1 MFGHITY
8 WAVERMTAYLA
19 DELKLE
25 MKGNWQVFPT
35 ATRGVDFVGYRFFR
49 SFTLLRKKTCK
60 RFKTAMIAIRRKWER
75 GNRINYRQWCTI
87 NSYKGWL
94 KWCDSFRLAAKYLPL
109 VILAIE
115 DENEKAFM
123 TWLYLQYRRL
133 IYSEVRKIVGNT
145 DEAED
150 LLQSVVE
157 KLIEKLPLLRAM
169 EQSKLVNYI
178 ISTAKNTA
186 YNSLRGKE
194 QEILWEDQEELVDP
208 APMPEEHI
216 LAQED
221 LSRLARVWIDLDK
234 KTQYLLSAKYI
245 LKKSGKEIAS
255 DLNMPPDNVRMALV
269 RARRKARQVMEQN
282 V

>member
-1 MFGHITY
+1 M
-8 WAVERMTAYLA
+8 
-19 DELKLE
+19 
-25 MKGNWQVFPT
+25 
-35 ATRGVDFVGYRFFR
+35 
-49 SFTLLRKKTCK
+49 
-60 RFKTAMIAIRRKWER
+60 
-75 GNRINYRQWCTI
+75 
-87 NSYKGWL
+87 
-94 KWCDSFRLAAKYLPL
+94 LPL

-133 IYSEVRKIVGNT
+133 IYSKVRKIVGNT

-150 LLQSVVE
+150 LLQSVV
-157 KLIEKLPLLRAM
+157 EKLPLLRAM

>member
-1 MFGHITY
+1 M
-8 WAVERMTAYLA
+8 
-19 DELKLE
+19 
-25 MKGNWQVFPT
+25 
-35 ATRGVDFVGYRFFR
+35 
-49 SFTLLRKKTCK
+49 
-60 RFKTAMIAIRRKWER
+60 
-75 GNRINYRQWCTI
+75 
-87 NSYKGWL
+87 
-94 KWCDSFRLAAKYLPL
+94 LPL
-109 VILAIE
+109 IIMAIE
-115 DENEKAFM
+115 DEDDKAFM

-145 DEAED
+145 DEVED

-157 KLIEKLPLLRAM
+157 KLIEKLPLLRGM

-194 QEILWEDQEELVDP
+194 REILWEDQEELADP
-208 APMPEEHI
+208 APMPEDHV

-221 LSRLARVWIDLDK
+221 LYRLARVWLDLDK
-234 KTQYLLSAKYI
+234 KTQYLLNAKYV

-269 RARRKARQVMEQN
+269 RAKRKARQAMARSV
-282 V
+282 

>member
-1 MFGHITY
+1 M
-8 WAVERMTAYLA
+8 
-19 DELKLE
+19 
-25 MKGNWQVFPT
+25 
-35 ATRGVDFVGYRFFR
+35 
-49 SFTLLRKKTCK
+49 
-60 RFKTAMIAIRRKWER
+60 
-75 GNRINYRQWCTI
+75 
-87 NSYKGWL
+87 
-94 KWCDSFRLAAKYLPL
+94 LPL
-109 VILAIE
+109 VIMAIE
-115 DENEKAFM
+115 DEDDKAFM

-133 IYSEVRKIVGNT
+133 IYSEVRKIIGNT
-145 DEAED
+145 DEVED

-157 KLIEKLPLLRAM
+157 KLIEKLSLLRGM
-169 EQSKLVNYI
+169 EQNKLVNYI

-194 QEILWEDQEELVDP
+194 QEILWEDQEELADP

-221 LSRLARVWIDLDK
+221 LYRLARVWLDLDK

-269 RARRKARQVMEQN
+269 RARRKARQAMEQKLI
-282 V
+282 

>member
-1 MFGHITY
+1 M
-8 WAVERMTAYLA
+8 
-19 DELKLE
+19 
-25 MKGNWQVFPT
+25 
-35 ATRGVDFVGYRFFR
+35 
-49 SFTLLRKKTCK
+49 
-60 RFKTAMIAIRRKWER
+60 
-75 GNRINYRQWCTI
+75 
-87 NSYKGWL
+87 
-94 KWCDSFRLAAKYLPL
+94 LPL

-157 KLIEKLPLLRAM
+157 KLIEKVSLLRGM

-186 YNSLRGKE
+186 YNSLRGKDRG
-194 QEILWEDQEELVDP
+194 ILWEEQEALADP
-208 APMPEEHI
+208 APTPEDQI
-216 LAQED
+216 IAQED
-221 LSRLARVWIDLDK
+221 LYRLARVWIDLDK

-269 RARRKARQVMEQN
+269 RARRKARQAMEQN

>member
-1 MFGHITY
+1 M
-8 WAVERMTAYLA
+8 
-19 DELKLE
+19 
-25 MKGNWQVFPT
+25 
-35 ATRGVDFVGYRFFR
+35 
-49 SFTLLRKKTCK
+49 
-60 RFKTAMIAIRRKWER
+60 
-75 GNRINYRQWCTI
+75 
-87 NSYKGWL
+87 
-94 KWCDSFRLAAKYLPL
+94 LPL

-157 KLIEKLPLLRAM
+157 KLIEKVSLLRGM

-194 QEILWEDQEELVDP
+194 QKILWEDQEGLADP
-208 APMPEEHI
+208 APSRRTISSRRRTCTVWPGCGLTWIKKHSTC
-216 LAQED
+216 LAQ
-221 LSRLARVWIDLDK
+221 S
-234 KTQYLLSAKYI
+234 TS
-245 LKKSGKEIAS
+245 
-255 DLNMPPDNVRMALV
+255 
-269 RARRKARQVMEQN
+269 
-282 V
+282 

>member
-1 MFGHITY
+1 M
-8 WAVERMTAYLA
+8 
-19 DELKLE
+19 
-25 MKGNWQVFPT
+25 
-35 ATRGVDFVGYRFFR
+35 
-49 SFTLLRKKTCK
+49 
-60 RFKTAMIAIRRKWER
+60 
-75 GNRINYRQWCTI
+75 
-87 NSYKGWL
+87 
-94 KWCDSFRLAAKYLPL
+94 LPL
-109 VILAIE
+109 VIMAIE
-115 DENEKAFM
+115 DEDDKAFM

-133 IYSEVRKIVGNT
+133 IYSEVRKITGNT
-145 DEAED
+145 DEVED

-157 KLIEKLPLLRAM
+157 KLIEKLSLLRGM
-169 EQSKLVNYI
+169 EQNKLVNYI

>member
-1 MFGHITY
+1 MQRKHGKGFVFHTNYAI
-8 WAVERMTAYLA
+8 
-19 DELKLE
+19 LK
-25 MKGNWQVFPT
+25 K
-35 ATRGVDFVGYRFFR
+35 FR
-49 SFTLLRKKTCK
+49 HPRTN
-60 RFKTAMIAIRRKWER
+60 RRKA
-75 GNRINYRQWCTI
+75 GG
-87 NSYKGWL
+87 SM
-94 KWCDSFRLAAKYLPL
+94 LPL
-109 VILAIE
+109 VIMAIE

-123 TWLYLQYRRL
+123 TWLYLQYHRL

-157 KLIEKLPLLRAM
+157 KLIEKLPLLRGM

-194 QEILWEDQEELVDP
+194 QEILWEDQEELADP

-221 LSRLARVWIDLDK
+221 LYRLARVWLDLDK

-269 RARRKARQVMEQN
+269 RARRKARQAMEQKLI
-282 V
+282 

>member
-1 MFGHITY
+1 M
-8 WAVERMTAYLA
+8 
-19 DELKLE
+19 
-25 MKGNWQVFPT
+25 
-35 ATRGVDFVGYRFFR
+35 
-49 SFTLLRKKTCK
+49 
-60 RFKTAMIAIRRKWER
+60 
-75 GNRINYRQWCTI
+75 
-87 NSYKGWL
+87 
-94 KWCDSFRLAAKYLPL
+94 LPL
-109 VILAIE
+109 VIMAIE
-115 DENEKAFM
+115 DEDDKAFM

-133 IYSEVRKIVGNT
+133 IYSEVRKIIGNT
-145 DEAED
+145 DEVED

-157 KLIEKLPLLRAM
+157 KLIEKLSLLRGM
-169 EQSKLVNYI
+169 EQNKLVNYI